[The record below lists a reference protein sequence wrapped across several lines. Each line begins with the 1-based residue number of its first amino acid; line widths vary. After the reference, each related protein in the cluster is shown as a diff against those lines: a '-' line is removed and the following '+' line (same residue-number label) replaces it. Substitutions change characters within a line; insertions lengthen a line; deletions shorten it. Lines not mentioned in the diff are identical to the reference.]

1 MNITHRHKVITAFA
15 VFFIFGGILCDIL
28 LGAGL
33 WIASNQDDN
42 EIPEVTNE
50 YLTSTEID
58 AKLNLIREAL
68 DDKIQALISI
78 PTQLEY
84 EYKTTIVS
92 INVGAGQNIYDTFKS
107 PGPEWRLREWI
118 SIEQQQNTVTFGI
131 LWEKESV
138 K

>member
-1 MNITHRHKVITAFA
+1 MNIAQRHKVITAFA

-58 AKLNLIREAL
+58 AKLNLIQEAL
-68 DDKIQALISI
+68 DDKIQV
-78 PTQLEY
+78 EY
-84 EYKTTIVS
+84 EYKTTTVS
-92 INVGAGQNIYDTFKS
+92 INIAAGQNVYERFNP
-107 PGPEWRLREWI
+107 PGPEWRMVEWV
-118 SIEQQQNTVTFGI
+118 SIEQAGVSVTFGI